1 MEALRHKE
9 ERISIRLDAYQKS
22 VIDAAAEA
30 LGISLSSFVLSHV
43 LEAASK
49 VVERQRQI
57 QLSETPGNS
66 WSRLIAVD
74 IDRHLGLKAAERY
87 RGSDL
92 VRAQPATSKSSTII
106 TIGMRLIAGEES
118 LNKYLK
124 QRASQD
130 MKRQLGITLCRFSR

>member
-49 VVERQRQI
+49 VVERQHQI
-57 QLSETPGNS
+57 QLSENA
-66 WSRLIAVD
+66 WKQFVRLIAVD
-74 IDRHLGLKAAERY
+74 IEPTPAALKAAERY
-87 RGSDL
+87 RG
-92 VRAQPATSKSSTII
+92 K
-106 TIGMRLIAGEES
+106 
-118 LNKYLK
+118 
-124 QRASQD
+124 
-130 MKRQLGITLCRFSR
+130 